1 MPRPRLPLAVNAILI
16 AIGMLAVGGRTAI
29 AIAPTPPASTIVEP
43 GSTWTQTSVRT
54 VKRVVHGH
62 VIHENHKVYV
72 YVPVVIVHTDHRT
85 IRVPAHKLPLRS
97 ASATV
102 ANPLV
107 TVYVPVASTMYV
119 PTTVTETTTET
130 DLVSTTITVTLPLD
144 PAP

>member
-1 MPRPRLPLAVNAILI
+1 MRRPRLPLAVNAVLI
-16 AIGMLAVGGRTAI
+16 AVGALAIGGKAAVS
-29 AIAPTPPASTIVEP
+29 IAPPPASTIVEP
-43 GSTWTQTSVRT
+43 GSTWTETSVRT
-54 VKRVVHGH
+54 VKRVVHGR

-72 YVPVVIVHTDHRT
+72 FVPLVVVHTDHRT

-97 ASATV
+97 AAATV

-107 TVYVPVASTMYV
+107 TVYIPVSSTVYV

-130 DLVSTTITVTLPLD
+130 DLVVTTVTVTLPLD

>member
-1 MPRPRLPLAVNAILI
+1 MPRPRLPLAFNAALI
-16 AIGMLAVGGRTAI
+16 AIGALAIGGKAAI
-29 AIAPTPPASTIVEP
+29 AVAPTPAVSTIVEP

-54 VKRVVHGH
+54 VKRVVHGR
-62 VIHENHKVYV
+62 VIHRDHKVYV
-72 YVPVVIVHTDHRT
+72 LVPLVVVHTDHRT

-97 ASATV
+97 AAATV

-107 TVYVPVASTMYV
+107 TVYIPVASTVYV

-130 DLVSTTITVTLPLD
+130 DLVVTTVTVTLPLD